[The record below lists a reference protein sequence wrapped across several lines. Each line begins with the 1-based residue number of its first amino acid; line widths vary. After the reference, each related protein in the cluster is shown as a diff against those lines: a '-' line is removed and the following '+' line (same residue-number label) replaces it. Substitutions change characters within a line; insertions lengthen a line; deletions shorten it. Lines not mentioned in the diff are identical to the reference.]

1 MAGVPPRAV
10 PGGGPPRAVPD
21 GGPPRPTRRAVLG
34 TALALGAVPLTGCG
48 AASATTRVRYW
59 NLFGGGDG
67 ALMLEMQDEFRARN
81 PGISLE
87 AVTLAWGAPYYT
99 KLAMAAA
106 GGRAPDVAILH
117 LSRLAG
123 YAPGHLLD
131 PFDERLL
138 AEFGVTPGQLPSGL
152 VERATVGGRLYA
164 LPLDTHPF
172 VTYYNTDVARKAGL
186 LGADGK
192 LAPMT
197 GPDQVIEALTRA
209 KKVTGAYGLALDNL
223 DVMPWRLFWALYRQ
237 QDGDIALPPG
247 GAAGIDDA
255 KALKALTFM
264 GRLTAEGLAT
274 KDTDY
279 AGAVATFAGGKA
291 GFHWNGGWETTT
303 FTTAGMPYNMTR
315 LPAIFGDAR
324 TSGDSHSFVLPH
336 QRARDPITTRATYRF
351 ITELLKSSVT
361 WGRAGHVPAYQP
373 VVTAPE
379 YLALKPQSEYR
390 DVTPDVQ
397 LDPPAWFSGSG
408 SDFETQAASAFQSVL
423 AGSRT
428 PEQGLALFKSAVDK
442 LLSTPSPV

>member
-1 MAGVPPRAV
+1 MAD
-10 PGGGPPRAVPD
+10 GPPRPTP

-34 TALALGAVPLTGCG
+34 TALALGAIPLTGCG
-48 AASATTRVRYW
+48 VTGATTRLRYW

-67 ALMLEMQDEFRARN
+67 VLMVKMLDDYRARH
-81 PGISLE
+81 PEISLE

-106 GGRAPDVAILH
+106 GGRAPDVGILH

-131 PFDERLL
+131 PFDEKLL
-138 AEFGVTPGQLPSGL
+138 AEFGVTKDQLPPGL
-152 VERATVGGRLYA
+152 IERATVGGALYA

-172 VTYYNTDVARKAGL
+172 VMYYNTDIAGKAGL
-186 LGADGK
+186 LGADGR
-192 LAPMT
+192 LAPMN
-197 GPDQVIEALTRA
+197 GPDQVIDALTKA

-237 QDGDIALPPG
+237 QDGDITLPT
-247 GAAGIDDA
+247 GAGIGIDDT
-255 KALKALTFM
+255 KALTALTFM

-274 KDTDY
+274 RDVDY
-279 AGAVATFAGGKA
+279 PGAIATFAGGKA
-291 GFHWNGGWETTT
+291 GFHWNGGWETAT
-303 FTTAGMPYNMTR
+303 FTTAKLPYSMTR
-315 LPAIFGDAR
+315 LPAIFGNAR
-324 TSGDSHSFVLPH
+324 TSGDAHSFVLPH
-336 QRARDPITTRATYRF
+336 QRARDPLTTRESYRF
-351 ITELLKSSVT
+351 IAELLKYSVT

-373 VVTAPE
+373 VVTDPA

-408 SDFETQAASAFQSVL
+408 SDFENQAGSAFQSVL
-423 AGSRT
+423 AGTLT
-428 PEQGLALFKSAVDK
+428 PQAALTQFKSAVDK